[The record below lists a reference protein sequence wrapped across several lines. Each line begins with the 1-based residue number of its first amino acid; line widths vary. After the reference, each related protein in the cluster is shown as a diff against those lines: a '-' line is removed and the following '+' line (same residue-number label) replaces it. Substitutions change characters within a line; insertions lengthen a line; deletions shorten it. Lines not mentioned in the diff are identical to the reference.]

1 MLGLSLREEFR
12 GAGLRGTTIDFTNEA
27 KTGALDQSAGDFLRI
42 TYPSVDLLK
51 TLKAAALSSSGSI
64 VLIGDRGQGK
74 SHLLAALYHL
84 LNDPGA
90 GERWL
95 AEWADRLA
103 RPELRKLVL
112 RGARRVIAEPLHE
125 RRYTHLWDLLFARH
139 PDGERT
145 RVAWTERKT
154 EVPGRD
160 LLIEMFRQ
168 APCAVL
174 LDEFQTWFDGLSNSG
189 EPRQHW
195 AFNFVQI
202 LTEIARDH
210 PQLLTLVVSV
220 REARSDA
227 ARQLLRVTPVR
238 VDFEG
243 EPSQQDRQRLVLHR
257 IFENR
262 ADIAAVKIA
271 ALLQTHLS
279 DFFRLRPITGSQ
291 LEKHQRRF
299 LEAWPYSP
307 DLLQLLDEQ
316 VMPAMEAQGARDRVR
331 ILVELFK
338 AVGEHIPLITPADF
352 GQIAAAAF
360 IDEETPLR
368 DKALRNVAAVEDALG
383 GDSSRVP
390 HLREILASIWFRSVS
405 ADPQRAGADPEA
417 VQLDVTRTSRIDD
430 NAFRSELATIEANS
444 YNLHRVRARLVLK
457 LEENP
462 RTRLMAHA
470 RSDRLFRSCE
480 DVEFLA
486 AQIRQLLDSD
496 GHAQGIGDTPGGD
509 DGQGQGHAQGRR
521 WTRAGCLHRTIVL
534 GRDWLENPWNEPPRL
549 GGKIPLIV
557 LPDFPQ
563 NIHATLG
570 GWLKRHLRTERNT
583 VRFLLP
589 RRGADGASNIYLDGE
604 LMLAAR
610 AATLARDW
618 SRTERAYKSRV
629 KEFTGV
635 LQTALADRFDRFA
648 ILSVWNHEDPAK
660 CQFSI
665 EPHGARGGHIPAAIQ
680 AKIKQDLFAPEEFD
694 ELVARFARKGLSRDQ
709 LFAELREPR
718 GAGLRSIAWLGEPEI
733 EDRLRVAEATG
744 QTQLAPDIAPI
755 DPVPPA
761 LDTERR
767 RTPVITRLSSEAT
780 SGLNLLSR
788 VVDVWDI
795 KPSTTIRNAS
805 VRVDQLSGAQLKQL
819 IRGLPDGPSYG
830 LEADREDP

>member
-27 KTGALDQSAGDFLRI
+27 KTGALDQSASDFLRI

-74 SHLLAALYHL
+74 SHLMAALYHF

-103 RPELRKLVL
+103 RPELGKLAL
-112 RGARRVIAEPLHE
+112 RGARHVIAEPLHE
-125 RRYTHLWDLLFARH
+125 RRYAHLWDLLFARH

-160 LLIEMFRQ
+160 LLIGMFRQ

-227 ARQLLRVTPVR
+227 ARQLLRMSPVR
-238 VDFEG
+238 VDFKG
-243 EPSQQDRQRLVLHR
+243 EPSQQDRQSLVLHR

-262 ADIAAVKIA
+262 ADIAAVQIA
-271 ALLQTHLS
+271 PLLHMHLS
-279 DFFRLRPITGSQ
+279 DFMRLRQITGPE

-307 DLLQLLDEQ
+307 DLLQLLDDQ

-352 GQIAAAAF
+352 AQIGASAF

-390 HLREILASIWFRSVS
+390 HLREILASVWLRSVS
-405 ADPQRAGADPEA
+405 ADPQRAGADPDT
-417 VQLDVTRTSRIDD
+417 VQLDVTRASRIDD

-444 YNLHRVRARLVLK
+444 YNLHRVGVRLVLK

-462 RTRLMAHA
+462 RTKLMAHA
-470 RSDRLFRSCE
+470 RSDRLFQNRE

-486 AQIRQLLDSD
+486 AQIRQVLDGGSQSD
-496 GHAQGIGDTPGGD
+496 GQSQGDGRG
-509 DGQGQGHAQGRR
+509 DGQGQG
-521 WTRAGCLHRTIVL
+521 RAPARGGNFHRTIVL
-534 GRDWLENPWNEPPRL
+534 GRDWLETPWNEPPPL

-589 RRGADGASNIYLDGE
+589 RRGADGASDIYRDEE

-610 AATLARDW
+610 AAALARDW

-718 GAGLRSIAWLGEPEI
+718 GAGLRCIAWLGEGEI
-733 EDRLRVAEATG
+733 EDRLRLADATG
-744 QTQLAPDIAPI
+744 QTQLTPDIPPV

-767 RTPVITRLSSEAT
+767 RIPIITRFSSEAT

-805 VRVDQLSGAQLKQL
+805 VRIDQLSGAQLKQL